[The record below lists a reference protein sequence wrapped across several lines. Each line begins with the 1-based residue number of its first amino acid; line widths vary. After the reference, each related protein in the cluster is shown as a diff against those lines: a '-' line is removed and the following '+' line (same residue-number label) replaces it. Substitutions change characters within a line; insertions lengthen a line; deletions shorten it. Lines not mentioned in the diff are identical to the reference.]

1 MLPESPETGG
11 KTMLEVLSTRELAP
25 VDRLDYW
32 NELIASTYTGMVV
45 DAPRDRFDAR
55 LTVWQMGTLR
65 MVRPYSRAAVISR
78 HAERHTRPTDQ
89 TLVAHLLTRGIARL
103 EQRGRTVD
111 LTEGDMVL
119 CAAEEFYRFDTS
131 TTHEMMVV
139 EFDRRTLAERMPNI
153 DDFVAKRISGQLPST
168 RLAHRYMSSLWQ
180 EAPETL
186 PDAHWQMHAGILGDI
201 IASCI
206 KGSCEVMEAPSHFLL
221 TRAEAMILERIGDPD
236 LTPSVLA
243 TSLGVPLRTL
253 QAAAASTG
261 TTPSALIMRRRLHR
275 AAKRLVSEP
284 GASVT
289 TIAMECGFAD
299 SAHFARRFQQ
309 HFGTTPSHYRRMN

>member
-1 MLPESPETGG
+1 MPPESPETGG
-11 KTMLEVLSTRELAP
+11 KTMLEVLSTRTLAP
-25 VDRLDYW
+25 VERLDYW
-32 NELIASTYTGMVV
+32 NDLISSTYTGMVV

-78 HAERHTRPTDQ
+78 HAERSTRPTDQ
-89 TLVAHLLTRGIARL
+89 SLVAHFLTRGDVRL

-139 EFDRRTLAERMPNI
+139 EFDRQTLAERLPNI
-153 DDFVAKRISGQLPST
+153 DDFVARRISGQLPST

-180 EAPETL
+180 EAPEVL
-186 PDAHWQMHAGILGDI
+186 PDAHWQMHAGIVGEM

-206 KGSCEVMEAPSHFLL
+206 EGSGKVMEAPTNGLV
-221 TRAEAMILERIGDPD
+221 TRAEAIILERIGD
-236 LTPSVLA
+236 TEFNASALA

-253 QAAAASTG
+253 QAAAASAG
-261 TTPSALIMRRRLHR
+261 TTPSALIMRRRLLR
-275 AAKRLVSEP
+275 AAKRLVGEP
-284 GASVT
+284 GTSVT
-289 TIAMECGFAD
+289 TIAIECGFAD